1 MELKAKGSFYRDLN
15 RLANRELVM
24 EVHKIL
30 WQMKQAKDISQIP
43 NLKKLKKF
51 EVHYRIR
58 VMENY
63 RMGLVIRNTKIIL
76 VCLGHRHTFYKSFP

>member
-1 MELKAKGSFYRDLN
+1 MELKAKGSFYRDLG
-15 RLANRELVM
+15 RLANRELAI
-24 EVHKIL
+24 EVQKIL
-30 WQMKQAKDISQIP
+30 GQIRQAKDISQIP

-51 EVHYRIR
+51 DVHYRIR

-63 RMGLVIRNTKIIL
+63 RMGLVIRSNKVIL